1 MNADNIF
8 QKFYSDIKDPLWP
21 DCYTLNDFFS
31 LTKDIQLEILQDF
44 MFNPTS
50 KSLHDQIKHIDPN
63 IPNSLTYHNRI
74 KNLIGATNCLMD
86 SRDAIFLYSII
97 WSKRPSL
104 VLEIGRAYGWSTAI
118 IFGALED
125 SNSGHLYS
133 IDIKNYI
140 HADIEALVSPRT
152 TLITAD
158 SCHLLDLTQLNKNKF
173 QVIFIDGDHSF
184 QATKNDLENSY
195 QLTDKESWILV
206 HDIDIPAVE
215 NAVRSWCTTKS
226 DIINCGTYGEKIS
239 LLYKSSKF

>member
-1 MNADNIF
+1 MNTDNIF
-8 QKFYSDIKDPLWP
+8 QEFYSNIKDPSWP
-21 DCYTLNDFFS
+21 NCCTLNDFFS
-31 LTKDIQLEILQDF
+31 LTTDIQLEILQNYI
-44 MFNPTS
+44 FNPNS
-50 KSLHDQIKHIDPN
+50 NSLHDQIKHIDSN
-63 IPNSLTYHNRI
+63 IPTSLTYHSRI
-74 KNLIGATNCLMD
+74 QNLIGANNCLMD
-86 SRDAIFLYSII
+86 SRDVIFLYSII

-104 VLEIGRAYGWSTAI
+104 VLEIGRWHGWSTAI

-125 SNSGHLYS
+125 SNNGHLYS
-133 IDIKNYI
+133 VDIENHI
-140 HADIEALVSPRT
+140 HSDLEALVSPRT

-158 SCHLLDLTQLNKNKF
+158 SYHLLGLTQLNKNKF

-206 HDIDIPAVE
+206 HDIDLPTVE
-215 NAVRSWCTTKS
+215 NAVSSWCLTKP